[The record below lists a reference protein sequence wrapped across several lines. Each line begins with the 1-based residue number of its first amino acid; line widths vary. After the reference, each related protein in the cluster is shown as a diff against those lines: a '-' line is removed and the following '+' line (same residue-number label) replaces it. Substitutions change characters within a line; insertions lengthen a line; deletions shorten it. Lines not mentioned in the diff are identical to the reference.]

1 MDTLGRHTATQKPA
15 PIIPA
20 PTIPEPSSIKCDQC
34 TFVANDVPVMIK
46 HIRTEHSRE
55 QCHYCEHMAQD
66 KEEIRTH
73 VYEQHAEVV
82 MIHNMAQHMNT
93 LSAKATLFDAFK
105 GEVTNML
112 KNILDNQNTMKQE
125 LFLIRNKQAEQ
136 TMQKPD
142 DPPSKPKDPAPSEPA
157 TKESSTSTSS
167 VTVISPR
174 SLPPT
179 SKSPRRYQS
188 PPRVPPPM
196 KRKPPPRILYIG
208 DSISATADIRSLEVA
223 TQAKFV
229 TAKAYSAVHDTVS
242 NNAKQAAKYPTSNFT
257 DVVQTQLGKEDYKY
271 LILQAGSVDITNL
284 NTKDNPEE
292 YMEYYRQEAIM
303 SATNIFNAGVN
314 ALKTQPTLGKVVI
327 MKQIPRY
334 DPTDVDPMSLKPSL
348 SLLFNNTMTNLWMES
363 PYKEKMFIGNHDIE
377 CNGAIRESRYR
388 QTKSGRYD
396 GIHLYGSS
404 GSKAYTLSVLS
415 ILSAAHVTSSEH
427 DFHLSCAQ
435 YKYQSRQ
442 KKGNQWHTVKPNDRK
457 YTGRKHYQRS
467 SAPVPIHS
475 RFARLG
481 DMDQGN

>member
-1 MDTLGRHTATQKPA
+1 MVK
-15 PIIPA
+15 
-20 PTIPEPSSIKCDQC
+20 
-34 TFVANDVPVMIK
+34 
-46 HIRTEHSRE
+46 
-55 QCHYCEHMAQD
+55 
-66 KEEIRTH
+66 
-73 VYEQHAEVV
+73 
-82 MIHNMAQHMNT
+82 
-93 LSAKATLFDAFK
+93 
-105 GEVTNML
+105 
-112 KNILDNQNTMKQE
+112 
-125 LFLIRNKQAEQ
+125 
-136 TMQKPD
+136 
-142 DPPSKPKDPAPSEPA
+142 
-157 TKESSTSTSS
+157 
-167 VTVISPR
+167 
-174 SLPPT
+174 
-179 SKSPRRYQS
+179 
-188 PPRVPPPM
+188 
-196 KRKPPPRILYIG
+196 
-208 DSISATADIRSLEVA
+208 
-223 TQAKFV
+223 
-229 TAKAYSAVHDTVS
+229 
-242 NNAKQAAKYPTSNFT
+242 
-257 DVVQTQLGKEDYKY
+257 TQLGKEDYKY

-467 SAPVPIHS
+467 SAPVPTHS